1 MQEDTAKTK
10 KDKTTLLMTDGNI
23 WKLLI
28 VFSIPLILGNLL
40 QQMYNTADSIIVG
53 NFVGSNGLAAV
64 GAGTALINL
73 IIAFAQGAAV
83 GAGVVVSQYLG
94 ANRKQQIKIS
104 VHTSMCIAIIL
115 GIILTLLGVFL
126 SPSLLV
132 LMKTP
137 KEVLES
143 SSLYLQIYCGGLIF
157 NVIYNM
163 ATGILNAAGNSRKPL
178 VYLAVASVTNII
190 LTYF

>member
-1 MQEDTAKTK
+1 M
-10 KDKTTLLMTDGNI
+10 
-23 WKLLI
+23 
-28 VFSIPLILGNLL
+28 
-40 QQMYNTADSIIVG
+40 
-53 NFVGSNGLAAV
+53 
-64 GAGTALINL
+64 

-94 ANRKQQIKIS
+94 ANRKGQIKIS

-137 KEVLES
+137 ES

-190 LTYF
+190 LDLLLIKVFKLGVMGAAIATDISQALSCVLALGYLFRVKSDYKL